1 MNIEKTAGLSTIIIG
16 ILLIILPMFFSEL
29 ISIIVGLSLLFFGIS
44 TIIMGYSLRLE
55 MDVIAKAIMVIG
67 IIAVIFGLL
76 FIFAINALSFLMS
89 LQFYIIGFIMI
100 VFGITGLISRINTA
114 TIFTSIVVL
123 VMGIISIALAAYAL
137 NQPIYIAVIL
147 GLGLIVE
154 GVTFLIP
161 N

>member
-76 FIFAINALSFLMS
+76 FIFAINALSFLIS

-100 VFGITGLISRINTA
+100 IFGITGLLSRINTA

-123 VMGIISIALAAYAL
+123 LMGIISIALAVYAL
-137 NQPIYIAVIL
+137 NQPIFIAVIL
-147 GLGLIVE
+147 GLGLIIE